1 MTAVGATGRRR
12 DVRGQLLRL
21 PFYLLALTMIMP
33 FYWMLIT
40 VFKPFS
46 EVTRQPPSFVP
57 EHPTFDSFY
66 DPAWTPHRTSAA
78 HTNGLFQRFPQV
90 SLGFW
95 RFLINSLLITTTITV
110 GSLLICSL
118 AAYVI
123 AKHRIRGRRVIF
135 LVIVASMMVPWQ
147 TTLVPNYVIVRNL
160 GWLDTYQGYIVPALA
175 KAFVVFFLVQYLH
188 AIPDELIHAAR
199 VDGAGEWRIWW
210 RIVLPLLRPALAAM
224 SILIVLAEWNNFL
237 WPLIIVQSDRMAN
250 VPVALARMNSYYV
263 GAQSEGAIMAG
274 ALLASLPTIV
284 FFLAFQ
290 RHFTRGIVLSGMK
303 G

>member
-1 MTAVGATGRRR
+1 MTATGATGRRR
-12 DVRGQLLRL
+12 DVRGTLLRL

-66 DPAWTPHRTSAA
+66 DPAWTPQRTSAA

-188 AIPDELIHAAR
+188 AIPDELIQAAR

-284 FFLAFQ
+284 FFLSFQ